1 MHTQSFW
8 SHQLTIFII
17 RSEILAQMHS
27 VSQIQNVWKQNR
39 RFGKAFRLLWL
50 HVALNVTWPIYTEFK
65 VRRCTLQPH
74 YAFLETQ
81 GVKFV
86 GWTLFS
92 FCLRLQ
98 NQTWTTSFSI
108 CNPSATAEISSAVGF
123 EFCKKNCSS
132 ARRTV
137 WSMFV
142 RFFRLR
148 ASDSAIAAA
157 FALEVPSVGT
167 RTDRS
172 EAAETS
178 SSHFW
183 SRGFNLHIFLKLR
196 FNASNLDIVVWLK
209 SLPYNFPIVKPTSH
223 CVKPA
228 KLTHTQTLQ
237 TTLGW
242 IKNPWSCDEE
252 TISIFILFHFHDKTK
267 SKYNFSSYLPSEI
280 LRRLKFLANLST
292 SCIRSA
298 WSFY

>member
-1 MHTQSFW
+1 M
-8 SHQLTIFII
+8 
-17 RSEILAQMHS
+17 
-27 VSQIQNVWKQNR
+27 
-39 RFGKAFRLLWL
+39 L
-50 HVALNVTWPIYTEFK
+50 HWTLHGPTLNSKCLRP
-65 VRRCTLQPH
+65 CTLQPH

-123 EFCKKNCSS
+123 EFCRKNCSS

-157 FALEVPSVGT
+157 FALVAPSVGT

-228 KLTHTQTLQ
+228 KLTHTHRLPLTWSKISGHAINKQSLFWFCFTF
-237 TTLGW
+237 TTKPRAN
-242 IKNPWSCDEE
+242 I
-252 TISIFILFHFHDKTK
+252 ISPYLLTEWNSSAFKISGKPFNILHT
-267 SKYNFSSYLPSEI
+267 FSMI
-280 LRRLKFLANLST
+280 LLLAKAQKVY
-292 SCIRSA
+292 I
-298 WSFY
+298 YI